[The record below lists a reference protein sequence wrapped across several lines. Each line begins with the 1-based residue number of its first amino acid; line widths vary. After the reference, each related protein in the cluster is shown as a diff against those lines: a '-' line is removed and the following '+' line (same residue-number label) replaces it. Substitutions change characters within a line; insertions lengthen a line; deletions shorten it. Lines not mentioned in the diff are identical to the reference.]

1 MNSEFFYVL
10 THKNKYEKEEKRQR
24 QIEIDNLREDGLF
37 RVALNNK
44 LGIIKNLF
52 EDLTIDAIELTVE
65 ENSMIQFGKA
75 FGYEEMQAY
84 IVQQKPGSSN
94 VFIIKRKEVDLY

>member
-10 THKNKYEKEEKRQR
+10 THKNKYEKEEKQQR

-52 EDLTIDAIELTVE
+52 EDITINAIELTVD
-65 ENSMIQFGKA
+65 ENSMIQFGKS

-84 IVQQKPGSSN
+84 NIRQKPGASN
-94 VFIIKRKEVDLY
+94 IFIVTRKEVELY